1 MPKLFLIAAV
11 ARNGVIGADN
21 DMPWRLPTDLKHF
34 KAKTLGKPM
43 IMGRK
48 TFQSLPGLLPG
59 RPHIVITRDAGF
71 HAEGAE
77 TAVSLDAAL
86 ERAVPLA
93 KEASVEEIAVI
104 GGGQIYGLAMARA
117 ERLEITEVQAEPDG
131 DTRFPEI
138 DPLVWREVARE
149 RVPKSERD
157 SAAVEFVTYER
168 IIPLT

>member
-1 MPKLFLIAAV
+1 MPELFLIAAV

-59 RPHIVITRDAGF
+59 RPHIVITRDSRF

-77 TAVSLDAAL
+77 TAVSLDAAI
-86 ERAVPLA
+86 ERAATLA
-93 KEASVEEIAVI
+93 MEAGVEEIAVI
-104 GGGQIYGLAMARA
+104 GGGQVYGLAMARA

-138 DPLVWREVARE
+138 DPLVWGEVARE

-157 SAAVEFVTYER
+157 SDAVEFVTYER